1 MISRLSL
8 LVQTVIVVPEAS
20 PDPRSI
26 TLLNVML
33 NDVQVG
39 TIVRTPGDFNA
50 FSFEDSYRATGGV
63 PVVSLSFRAAGGGL
77 RKDPK
82 PVARALPAFFA
93 NLLPE
98 DKLRE
103 AMEKHHAGSVRAGN
117 DFDLLVALGADLPG
131 AVRVVPS
138 DGTVALPDDMRVP
151 KPKARFSLAGVQMK
165 LSVINN
171 TGKGG
176 GLTLPLGDEEGSYI
190 AKFPSTSFPGVSENE
205 YANLALAEAIGMEVP
220 ERELVEQSE
229 FEGIPKEFETLSDGK
244 VLLVKRFDR
253 GSNGQRIHIEDFA
266 QVFGVYPSRK
276 YEGAAYHDIAAAL
289 NVAVSSDAALEF
301 VRRLALAAITG
312 NGDMHLKNWSLI
324 YHGVGD
330 KPELAPVY
338 DVLSTIPYMPADSMA
353 LSFAGERPFK
363 ALNAPRWKAFANRA
377 RLPEGAVLKAVV
389 ETAERVNEL
398 WWSLPERKVVPTKV
412 IERIDAHVR
421 LMTPILENVQTDANL
436 TEQ

>member
-1 MISRLSL
+1 MY
-8 LVQTVIVVPEAS
+8 EAS
-20 PDPRSI
+20 SDPRSI
-26 TLLNVML
+26 SSLEVLL
-33 NDVQVG
+33 NDVKVG

-50 FSFEDSYRATGGV
+50 FSFEDSYRATGGF
-63 PVVSLSFRAAGGGL
+63 PVLSLSFRAAAGGL

-103 AMEKHHAGSVRAGN
+103 AMEKHHAGNVRAGN
-117 DFDLLVALGADLPG
+117 DFDLLVALGSDLPG
-131 AVRVVPS
+131 AVRVEPS
-138 DGTVALPDDMRVP
+138 DRTVACFDKLAP

-165 LSVINN
+165 LSVIKN

-176 GLTLPLGDEEGSYI
+176 GLTLPLGDDQGSYI

-253 GSNGQRIHIEDFA
+253 GANGERIHIEDFA
-266 QVFGVYPSRK
+266 QVFGIYPSRK

-289 NVAVSSDAALEF
+289 NVAVSSTAALEF

-324 YHGVGD
+324 YREAGD
-330 KPELAPVY
+330 KPQLAPVY
-338 DVLSTIPYMPADSMA
+338 DVLSTIPYIPADAMA
-353 LSFAGERPFK
+353 LSLASERPFK
-363 ALNAPRWKAFANRA
+363 ALNAQRWKAFANRA
-377 RLPEGAVLKAVV
+377 RLPEAAVLKSVIDTV
-389 ETAERVNEL
+389 ERVNKV
-398 WWSLPERKVVPTKV
+398 WWSLPDRKIVPEKV
-412 IERIDAHVR
+412 LERIDAHVR
-421 LMTPILENVQTDANL
+421 MMTPILGTCAD
-436 TEQ
+436 